1 MAENIIKKTIET
13 VEEKVLPKT
22 ENKTKEEKERL
33 TAPIKLK
40 ILFTIVERQKADFI
54 MSALEGYDVNYQTVI
69 YGKGTSTQINKLV
82 GFESNNKAVI
92 ISLVQANKVKQIL
105 AAYEDK
111 YFKTRNGKGVAFTVS
126 LTSVIGKMTYNYLA
140 NLGGR

>member
-1 MAENIIKKTIET
+1 MAENKIKKTLEA
-13 VEEKVLPKT
+13 VEDKILPKN
-22 ENKTKEEKERL
+22 EAKVEKE
-33 TAPIKLK
+33 KLK
-40 ILFTIVERQKADFI
+40 ILFTIVERQKADFF
-54 MSALEGYDVNYQTVI
+54 MSALEGFDVNFQTVM
-69 YGKGTSTQINKLV
+69 YGKGTSTQIKKLV
-82 GFESNNKAVI
+82 GFEANNKAVI

-126 LTSVIGKMTYNYLA
+126 LKSVIGKMAYNYLA

>member
-13 VEEKVLPKT
+13 VEEKVLPKV
-22 ENKTKEEKERL
+22 ESKTKEDKDRL

-54 MSALEGYDVNYQTVI
+54 MSALEGYDVNFQTVI
-69 YGKGTSTQINKLV
+69 YGKGTSTLTRNLV
-82 GFESNNKAVI
+82 GFETNNKAVI
-92 ISLVQANKVKQIL
+92 ISIVQANRVKQIL

>member
-1 MAENIIKKTIET
+1 MAENKIKKTIEA
-13 VEEKVLPKT
+13 VEDKILPKN
-22 ENKTKEEKERL
+22 EAKVEKDKL

-40 ILFTIVERQKADFI
+40 ILFTIVERQKADFF
-54 MSALEGYDVNYQTVI
+54 MSALEGFDVNFQTVM
-69 YGKGTSTQINKLV
+69 YGKGTSTQIKKLV
-82 GFESNNKAVI
+82 GFEANNKAVI

-126 LTSVIGKMTYNYLA
+126 LKSVIGKMAYNYLA